1 MGTWKKLS
9 PYWKKAAIPNRTKLL
24 VYDSL
29 IRSKLVY
36 AFETAT
42 LNTNARKRID
52 AFQLKGLRQILKLKT
67 TFIDRSNT
75 NERVYQLAKKR

>member
-1 MGTWKKLS
+1 M
-9 PYWKKAAIPNRTKLL
+9 L

-29 IRSKLVY
+29 IRSKLMY

-42 LNTNARKRID
+42 LKANARTRID
-52 AFQLKGLRQILKLKT
+52 AFQLKWLRQIFKLKA

-75 NERVYQLAKKR
+75 NERVYQLANKALNTGAKKNVK